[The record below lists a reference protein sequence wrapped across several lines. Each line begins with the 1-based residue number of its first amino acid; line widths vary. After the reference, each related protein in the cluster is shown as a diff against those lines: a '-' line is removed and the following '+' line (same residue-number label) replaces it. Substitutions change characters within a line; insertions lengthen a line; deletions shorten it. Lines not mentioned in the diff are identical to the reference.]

1 MGVEGNLNEKDIS
14 KFIKYVK
21 DKVIMIK
28 FNIKKA

>member
-21 DKVIMIK
+21 DKVYIK
-28 FNIKKA
+28 IDAQW